1 VFVGII
7 TIDHIFPLAVMGI
20 VWEFPTM
27 KAENAVTKLD
37 SRLRGIFP
45 SGFAP
50 GDVLEREI
58 PEPGTVLFR
67 LIKPAEAPLVK
78 ARKWRG
84 KVMGEKRRLDPAR
97 IAAAIRADRD
107 SR

>member
-1 VFVGII
+1 MKVGIS
-7 TIDHIFPLAVMGI
+7 
-20 VWEFPTM
+20 
-27 KAENAVTKLD
+27 VTKLD
-37 SRLRGIFP
+37 HRLRGIFP
-45 SGFAP
+45 SSFTP

-67 LIKPAEAPLVK
+67 LLKPAEAPLVK

-84 KVMGEKRRLDPAR
+84 KVMGAKRRIDPSK

>member
-1 VFVGII
+1 
-7 TIDHIFPLAVMGI
+7 M
-20 VWEFPTM
+20 WEIPTM
-27 KAENAVTKLD
+27 KAEISVTKLD
-37 SRLRGIFP
+37 HRLRGIFP
-45 SGFAP
+45 STFTP
-50 GDVLEREI
+50 GDVLEWEV

-78 ARKWRG
+78 ARKWKG
-84 KVMGEKRRLDPAR
+84 KVMGAKRRIDAAK

>member
-1 VFVGII
+1 
-7 TIDHIFPLAVMGI
+7 MGI

-27 KAENAVTKLD
+27 KAEKAVTKLD

-67 LIKPAEAPLVK
+67 LLKPAEAPLVK

-84 KVMGEKRRLDPAR
+84 KVMGAKRRLDPAR

>member
-1 VFVGII
+1 LDRDARLFSRVF
-7 TIDHIFPLAVMGI
+7 FPLAVFGI

-27 KAENAVTKLD
+27 KADNAVTKLD

-45 SGFAP
+45 SDFAP

-67 LIKPAEAPLVK
+67 LLKPAEAPLECP
-78 ARKWRG
+78 RFSYQ
-84 KVMGEKRRLDPAR
+84 EL
-97 IAAAIRADRD
+97 
-107 SR
+107 

>member
-1 VFVGII
+1 
-7 TIDHIFPLAVMGI
+7 
-20 VWEFPTM
+20 M
-27 KAENAVTKLD
+27 KSEKTVTKLD

-45 SGFAP
+45 QDFAP
-50 GDVLEREI
+50 GDILEREV
-58 PEPGTVLFR
+58 PAPGTVLFR
-67 LIKPAEAPLVK
+67 LLKPAEAPLVK

-84 KVMGEKRRLDPAR
+84 KVMGAKRRLDPVR

>member
-1 VFVGII
+1 VFVGIR
-7 TIDHIFPLAVMGI
+7 TVGHIFPLAAFGI

-27 KAENAVTKLD
+27 KVDNAVTKLD

-45 SGFAP
+45 SDFAP

-67 LIKPAEAPLVK
+67 LLKPAEAPLMK

-84 KVMGEKRRLDPAR
+84 KVMGAKRRLDPAK

>member
-1 VFVGII
+1 LDAFSAEPHSRIPSDLTAFSLNRYSVFQ
-7 TIDHIFPLAVMGI
+7 TFDLLALDARSFPLAVFGI

-27 KAENAVTKLD
+27 KADNAVTKLD

-45 SGFAP
+45 SDFAP

-58 PEPGTVLFR
+58 PE
-67 LIKPAEAPLVK
+67 
-78 ARKWRG
+78 
-84 KVMGEKRRLDPAR
+84 RLDPAR